1 MSSARKVVGNFA
13 LSAWVIWAVTAVCM
27 LVAYRASTAFVL
39 LYLCYLVLGGIALTI
54 NRDDILAPPGLF
66 TVAGFLA
73 FGLTLVLIFTGRR
86 TFETGDI
93 TMLVISD
100 DALMRALILLLVAK
114 AAFILGYYS
123 ALYRYIPLKWVGGVA
138 ANSRKVSIA
147 SYLLLAGIVIIAGLI
162 RIRLH
167 LGEAGGQTTIAYVAT
182 RSVIPYVGIL
192 NYALFDGVLVA
203 CAWFL
208 AQGLRQDR
216 QYVVLGL
223 SLLIMIAITQ
233 ALLGWKGGIIEVI
246 YVGFGLFWY
255 QQQQRGAR
263 RPYSFGWLLALL
275 LSASTL
281 IQFGYGN
288 RVARVGGTTQ
298 FATSFTDLI
307 QKIAFR
313 SQGTTRLAA
322 VTDYFGPLTW
332 FNDFFIKNLAQQNL
346 TVGEYMDRKLYA
358 VEIGQLHS
366 VGPSGPGGPYVA
378 LGIFGVAGAYLLLGI
393 LYRRVYSGMMT
404 NNKEANNILYVVLYA
419 YLMFA
424 LANLLSEN
432 FGFAFL
438 KNMVMVLSVILL
450 LRFLIGRGRPAS
462 RE

>member
-1 MSSARKVVGNFA
+1 MNRTKRVIGTIA
-13 LSAWVIWAVTAVCM
+13 LSAWVIWAATAVFM
-27 LVAYRASTAFVL
+27 LISSRASTAFVVI
-39 LYLCYLVLGGIALTI
+39 YLCYLALGGIALAL
-54 NRDDILAPPGLF
+54 NRDDMLAPPGLF

-73 FGLTLVLIFTGRR
+73 FGLTLVLICTGRR

-100 DALMRALILLLVAK
+100 DALLRALILFLVAK
-114 AAFILGYYS
+114 TAFILGYYS
-123 ALYRYIPLKWVGGVA
+123 SIYRYVPLRWVGGVA
-138 ANSRKVSIA
+138 ANSRKVSFA
-147 SYLLLAGIVIIAGLI
+147 SYLLLAGVVIIAGII

-167 LGEAGGQTTIAYVAT
+167 LGEAGGQTTIAYAAT

-216 QYVVLGL
+216 HYVVLGL

-255 QQQQRGAR
+255 QNQQRQAR
-263 RPYSFGWLLALL
+263 RTYSFGWLLALL

-358 VEIGQLHS
+358 VQIGQLHS

-378 LGIFGVAGAYLLLGI
+378 LGVFGVAGAYLLLGM
-393 LYRRVYSGMMT
+393 LYRRVYSGLMA

-438 KNMVMVLSVILL
+438 KNMIVVLAVILF
-450 LRFLIGRGRPAS
+450 LRIFIGTGRPAS